1 MGTIKRF
8 LRRLLGDGQPTMP
21 ALWPRTRKK
30 PRVLYEV
37 DRKFHRAYDRA
48 LDITRMRDVAMRRQ
62 RYYTFRYLLHG
73 VAQVPG
79 DVCEVGCY
87 RGLSA
92 HLIASTLSEMNKRAP
107 FHLCDSFEGL
117 SEFSTVD
124 RSDSHN
130 MDQPEKR
137 RKYICSLDMV
147 QRNLREFD
155 FIVYHKGWIPEPF
168 QTLVDSRFCF
178 VHLDV
183 DLYQPT
189 RDSFEFFYPRL
200 SPNGVMVFD
209 DYGSV
214 KFPGAR
220 QAIDE
225 CLGRVHDAFFVALPA
240 GQAFLIKLLQPAERV
255 L

>member
-1 MGTIKRF
+1 
-8 LRRLLGDGQPTMP
+8 
-21 ALWPRTRKK
+21 
-30 PRVLYEV
+30 
-37 DRKFHRAYDRA
+37 
-48 LDITRMRDVAMRRQ
+48 MRRQ
-62 RYYTFRYLLHG
+62 RYYTFRYLLYG
-73 VAQVPG
+73 VAQAPG

-92 HLIASTLSEMNKRAP
+92 YLIANTLNEMKKKTS
-107 FHLCDSFEGL
+107 FHLCDSFAGL
-117 SEFSTVD
+117 SEFSSVD
-124 RSDSHN
+124 RSDFHE
-130 MDQPEKR
+130 MDRPEKR

-147 QRNLREFD
+147 QQRLREFN
-155 FIVYHKGWIPEPF
+155 FIVYHEGWIPEPF
-168 QTLVDSRFCF
+168 QTLIDSHFCF
-178 VHLDV
+178 VHIDV

-189 RDSFEFFYPRL
+189 RDSFEFLYPRL

-214 KFPGAR
+214 KFPSTR

-225 CLGRVHDAFFVALPA
+225 CLGRVRDAFFVALPA

>member
-1 MGTIKRF
+1 MGTMKH
-8 LRRLLGDGQPTMP
+8 LLQRMLGNDQGAAP

-30 PRVLYEV
+30 PRVLYEI
-37 DRKFHRAYDRA
+37 DQKFHLAYDRA
-48 LDITRMRDVAMRRQ
+48 LDISQMRDVAMRRQ

-73 VAQVPG
+73 VALVPG

-92 HLIASTLSEMNKRAP
+92 RLIASTLSEMDKKAP

-117 SEFSTVD
+117 SEFSAVD
-124 RSDSHN
+124 RSDFHD

-137 RKYICSLDMV
+137 RKYVCSLERV
-147 QRNLREFD
+147 QQNLREFD

-168 QTLVDSRFCF
+168 QPLVDSRFCF
-178 VHLDV
+178 VHIDV

-225 CLGRVHDAFFVALPA
+225 CLGRVHDAFFVVLPA
-240 GQAFLIKLLQPAERV
+240 GQAFLIKLLQTGARV

>member
-1 MGTIKRF
+1 MKRF
-8 LRRLLGDGQPTMP
+8 LQRMLGNGRGSTP
-21 ALWPRTRKK
+21 ALWPRTREK
-30 PRVLYEV
+30 PRVLYEI
-37 DRKFHRAYDRA
+37 DQEFHQLYERG
-48 LDITRMRDVAMRRQ
+48 LHITRMRDVAMRRQ

-92 HLIASTLSEMNKRAP
+92 HLIASTLSEMKKRVL

-124 RSDSHN
+124 RSDFHD

-137 RKYICSLDMV
+137 QKYICSLEMV
-147 QRNLREFD
+147 QQHLREFD

-178 VHLDV
+178 VHIDV

-200 SPNGVMVFD
+200 LPHGVMVFD

-220 QAIDE
+220 KAIDE
-225 CLGRVHDAFFVALPA
+225 CLKRVHDAFFVALPA
-240 GQAFLIKLLQPAERV
+240 GQAFLIKLSQPEARA

>member
-1 MGTIKRF
+1 MKHLMRQ
-8 LRRLLGDGQPTMP
+8 LLGRGQRSTP
-21 ALWPRTRKK
+21 ALWPRTRAR

-37 DRKFHRAYDRA
+37 DREFHQLYEQG
-48 LDITRMRDVAMRRQ
+48 LHITHMRDVAMRRQ
-62 RYYTFRYLLHG
+62 RYASFPALLG
-73 VAQVPG
+73 NIVDVAG

-92 HLIASTLSEMNKRAP
+92 YVIASTLRKMGKRVR
-107 FHLCDSFEGL
+107 FHLCDSFAGL

-124 RSDSHN
+124 RSAFHD

-137 RKYICSLDMV
+137 QKYICSLEVV
-147 QRNLREFD
+147 QKNLQDFD
-155 FIVYHKGWIPEPF
+155 FIEYHQGWIPEPF
-168 QTLVDSRFCF
+168 RALTDRQFCF
-178 VHLDV
+178 VHIDV

-189 RDSFEFFYPRL
+189 RESFEFFYPRL
-200 SPNGVMVFD
+200 TPHGVMVFD

-225 CLGRVHDAFFVALPA
+225 CLGRVDDAFFLALPA
-240 GQAFLIKLLQPAERV
+240 GQAFLIKLLKSGGKA